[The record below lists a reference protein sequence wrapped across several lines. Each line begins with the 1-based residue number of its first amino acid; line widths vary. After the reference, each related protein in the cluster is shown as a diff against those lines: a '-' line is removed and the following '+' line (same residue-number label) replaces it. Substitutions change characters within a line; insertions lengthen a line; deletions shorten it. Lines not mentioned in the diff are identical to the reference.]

1 MKKKKIKKRKNS
13 YLVFMTRRSK
23 HLEDTKYKR
32 QFPYLGIKEKNK
44 SMIENEA
51 GSKNVTRISPQHKFL
66 SN

>member
-1 MKKKKIKKRKNS
+1 
-13 YLVFMTRRSK
+13 MTRRSK